1 MSVMHVSTITKNLV
15 SVGQIVDQGMQV
27 RFTNLG
33 CFIEEEGKVITQGC
47 REGRMFILE
56 TNEVGTAIFAKG
68 AEGQVGYRPMAQAV
82 RPYELPVASGN
93 ADEEHRSRITEI

>member
-1 MSVMHVSTITKNLV
+1 
-15 SVGQIVDQGMQV
+15 
-27 RFTNLG
+27 
-33 CFIEEEGKVITQGC
+33 
-47 REGRMFILE
+47 MFILE